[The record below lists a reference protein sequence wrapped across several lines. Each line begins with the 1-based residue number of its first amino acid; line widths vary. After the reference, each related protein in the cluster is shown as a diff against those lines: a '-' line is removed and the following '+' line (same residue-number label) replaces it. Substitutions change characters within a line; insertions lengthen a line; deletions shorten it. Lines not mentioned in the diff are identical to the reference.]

1 MNLEIKSASASVLGQ
16 CFSQCLYYVAILAA
30 KAALTENK
38 LLYPGHPEYL
48 LVNFALI
55 SHSVPRV
62 VTVAH
67 S

>member
-1 MNLEIKSASASVLGQ
+1 MYLEIKSASASVLG
-16 CFSQCLYYVAILAA
+16 QCLYYVAILAA